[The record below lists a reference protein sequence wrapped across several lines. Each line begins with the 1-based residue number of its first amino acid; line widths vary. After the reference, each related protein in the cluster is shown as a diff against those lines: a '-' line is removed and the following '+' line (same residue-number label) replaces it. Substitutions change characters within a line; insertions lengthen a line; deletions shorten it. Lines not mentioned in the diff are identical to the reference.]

1 MSFNVKLLRILTP
14 ICAVLITT
22 LLGFYES
29 NNCQML
35 LSGIKLSN
43 RKMLLDL
50 MER

>member
-1 MSFNVKLLRILTP
+1 MRFNVKLLRISTP
-14 ICAVLITT
+14 ICVILITT
-22 LLGFYES
+22 LLGYYES

-35 LSGIKLSN
+35 LSVIKLSN